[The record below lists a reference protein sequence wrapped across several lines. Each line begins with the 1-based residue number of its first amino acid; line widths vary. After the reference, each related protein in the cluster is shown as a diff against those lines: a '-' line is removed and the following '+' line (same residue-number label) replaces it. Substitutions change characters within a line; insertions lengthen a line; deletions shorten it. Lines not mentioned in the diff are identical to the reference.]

1 MKNIRFSHTLPE
13 HFQTAPLI
21 HVRSNWLAMTLG
33 FFGWLILL
41 VCSIGLLYLS
51 NRYLRF
57 REDFEE
63 RGIWM
68 YMLIALYA
76 LMFGSGFYFIFDK
89 YFPRQWMTEAT
100 VNLDEKTIA
109 ITSRGKTRVLPFS
122 RISKGI
128 YQGASPI
135 FTTHYMYWVVVEG
148 ERIPLVSF
156 TNEPVS
162 FAFYNM
168 LERRAG
174 LKMEQEPGN

>member
-1 MKNIRFSHTLPE
+1 
-13 HFQTAPLI
+13 
-21 HVRSNWLAMTLG
+21 MTLG
-33 FFGWLILL
+33 FFGWIILL
-41 VCSIGLLYLS
+41 ICSIGLYFLV

-57 REDFEE
+57 YDEFNE

-68 YMLIALYA
+68 YILIAIPA
-76 LMFGSGFYFIFDK
+76 LLFGVGFYFIYDK
-89 YFPRQWMTEAT
+89 YFPRQWIKEAT
-100 VNLDEKTIA
+100 INFDEKTIA
-109 ITSRGKTRVLPFS
+109 IKSLGETRVLPFS

-135 FTTHYMYWVVVEG
+135 FTTHYMYWMEAEG
-148 ERIPLVSF
+148 ARIPLVSF
-156 TNEPVS
+156 SSETAS

>member
-1 MKNIRFSHTLPE
+1 MKNIRIPRTLPE
-13 HFQTAPLI
+13 NFQTAHVI
-21 HVRSNWLAMTLG
+21 RVRSNWLAMSVG
-33 FFGWLILL
+33 FIGWLILL
-41 VCSIGLLYLS
+41 VCIIGLLFLLH
-51 NRYLRF
+51 RYLRF
-57 REDFEE
+57 PEDFEE

-76 LMFGSGFYFIFDK
+76 LLFGIGFYRIYDR
-89 YFPRQWMTEAT
+89 YFPRRWMTEVT
-100 VNLDEKTIA
+100 VNLEEKNLV
-109 ITSRGKTRVLPFS
+109 ITSQGKTRVLPFS
-122 RISKGI
+122 QISKGI

-135 FTTHYMYWVVVEG
+135 FTTHYMYWVESGG

-156 TNEPVS
+156 TSEQVS